1 MREVSNP
8 IVSLKN
14 VDIYISLN
22 VFKIDYQGK
31 CEYL

>member
-1 MREVSNP
+1 MQEVSNP

-14 VDIYISLN
+14 IDIYISLN

-31 CEYL
+31 YEYL